1 MTSALK
7 QARSHYQLWLFLTL
21 CEKLLIPASAGATAD
36 CSGHFVIEDSTVK
49 LFVQQHVNS
58 SEDATECRYTFQA
71 PPKSGLLIIANDIR
85 AVNDGEIPGCPVS
98 IYSNDD
104 GHGDPLF
111 SLCGH
116 YSTVTIPVPS
126 HSSLL
131 VYKPVFR
138 GTAYTLT
145 LDLQVASTGESNLRA
160 CGDSRLN
167 TVSIV
172 PVRYSVGFR
181 ADSGDTSDFCDVN
194 VRSTT
199 AQETLSINCVLTSN
213 GVCNYDVLLR
223 DGSAAPSKNYVD
235 LEASGGS
242 ATVRLHPAG
251 TSGVLISKI
260 PAEFEPVTFLKHPPS
275 FVFGEGSFPNVT
287 SDSSINE
294 TNVSTVQ
301 TTTVDDVAPGLWNR
315 TKQWF
320 RKAWKS
326 VKNAA
331 ESTVRSVRNWFNG

>member
-1 MTSALK
+1 MARALN
-7 QARSHYQLWLFLTL
+7 QARSHYQLWLLLTF
-21 CEKLLIPASAGATAD
+21 CEKLLVPASTAN
-36 CSGHFVIEDSTVK
+36 CYGHFVVEDSTVK
-49 LFVQQHVNS
+49 LFVQQRVNS
-58 SEDATECRYTFQA
+58 SEDAVECRYTFEA

-116 YSTVTIPVPS
+116 YTTVTIPVPS
-126 HSSLL
+126 PSSLL

-145 LDLQVASTGESNLRA
+145 LDLQVASTGESSSRA

-172 PVRYSVGFR
+172 PVKYSVGFR
-181 ADSGDTSDFCDVN
+181 ADSGDASDFCDIN

-199 AQETLSINCVLTSN
+199 AHETLSTNCVITGK
-213 GVCNYDVLLR
+213 GVCNYDVLLG
-223 DGSAAPSKNYVD
+223 DGSVAPRKDYVD

-251 TSGVLISKI
+251 TSGVLISKV
-260 PAEFEPVTFLKHPPS
+260 PAGFEPVTFLKLPPS
-275 FVFGEGSFPNVT
+275 LVFGDELFPNAT
-287 SDSSINE
+287 SDSSVNE
-294 TNVSTVQ
+294 TDVLAAQ
-301 TTTVDDVAPGLWNR
+301 TAVDDVAPGLWNR
-315 TKQWF
+315 TKHLF
-320 RKAWKS
+320 RNVWQS

-331 ESTVRSVRNWFNG
+331 NSILGSVRNWFNG